1 MWCRGGFRGGGSLGA
16 HDPPRKLEKIYS
28 EGGFTHGLHTEHET
42 TVFEVETHEQSSRVL
57 PFHLAHNIR
66 EPGRH
71 QPSDGVCVRGQITS
85 QSLAGSFPDLC
96 WSCFQT
102 TYKSGNRDPYLASF
116 PDPG

>member
-1 MWCRGGFRGGGSLGA
+1 MWCRGGFRGRDHWGLMT
-16 HDPPRKLEKIYS
+16 PLENLRKFYS

-71 QPSDGVCVRGQITS
+71 KPSDGVRVRG
-85 QSLAGSFPDLC
+85 
-96 WSCFQT
+96 
-102 TYKSGNRDPYLASF
+102 
-116 PDPG
+116 